1 MTTDAPASRD
11 SAFLAALAV
20 GSRAMMQADNWA
32 DGVDRLLAE
41 IGRATGVS
49 RVWVF
54 QLLEIQPQAVVQD
67 YVFEWAAA
75 PAYRQLMQRRF
86 RFFRSGLED
95 PAYRRLVEERR
106 AGGCHDLCVPH
117 MTDSPL
123 RRHLESQ
130 AILSMATVPIMV
142 HGEWWGT
149 LGIDDCER
157 ASAWAG
163 PGLDL
168 LTAAAELIAAAIY
181 RHRLTSRSRQVELFQ
196 RVANCGVWEVAL
208 TNGHVWCSEAL
219 KAQLGY
225 PASYPRIPLR
235 RMLARLWP
243 EDRHRLWEQVR
254 RCLAGRQSHCRMDVR
269 MPLDAGGT
277 GWFEIVAEIQRDE
290 AGRPLA
296 MAGILIDIHRRKRDE
311 ERSRRAAESD
321 ALTGALNRRGLVRWL
336 QAHASREPVHL
347 LLLDIDHFK
356 AVNDRYGHAAGD
368 ALLCQLS
375 RRLHGE
381 LREGEALVRLGGEE
395 FALLIRSGDGE
406 RMLIVAERMRRVV
419 ADRPFRLWMPGEREP
434 VSVAVSISLGV
445 ARVPPEAADL
455 ETRQALALAWA
466 DEALYAAKQSGRNCT
481 RRHASVTGSGGGAVG
496 SCMAE
501 Q

>member
-1 MTTDAPASRD
+1 MTTVASA
-11 SAFLAALAV
+11 SPESVYLAALSV

-41 IGRATGVS
+41 IGRATGAS

-54 QLLEIQPQAVVQD
+54 QLLEIQPQAVLQD

-106 AGGCHDLCVPH
+106 DGGCHDLCVPD
-117 MTDSPL
+117 MADGPL

-130 AILSMATVPIMV
+130 DILSMATVPIMV

-149 LGIDDCER
+149 LGIDDCRR
-157 ASAWAG
+157 AIAWKG

-168 LTAAAELIAAAIY
+168 LIATAELIAAAIY

-208 TNGHVWCSEAL
+208 RNGHVWCSEAL

-225 PASYPRIPLR
+225 PATYPRVPLR
-235 RMLARLWP
+235 RMLARLWR
-243 EDRHRLWEQVR
+243 EDRHQLWQQVR
-254 RCLAGRQSHCRMDVR
+254 GCLAGRQSHCRLDVR
-269 MPLDAGGT
+269 MPLDAGGI

-311 ERSRRAAESD
+311 ERSRRAAETD
-321 ALTGALNRRGLVRWL
+321 ALTGALNRRGLMRWL
-336 QAHASREPVHL
+336 KDHARRESVHL
-347 LLLDIDHFK
+347 MLLDIDHFK

-368 ALLCQLS
+368 ALLCRLS

-381 LREGEALVRLGGEE
+381 LRENDALVRLGGEE
-395 FALLIRSGDGE
+395 FALLIRSDDGA
-406 RMLIVAERMRRVV
+406 RMLALAERLRGVV
-419 ADRPFRLWMPGEREP
+419 ADRPFHLTVPGALES
-434 VSVAVSISLGV
+434 VTVAVSISLGV
-445 ARVPPEAADL
+445 ARMPPGTMDL
-455 ETRQALALAWA
+455 ETRQALALVWA
-466 DEALYAAKQSGRNCT
+466 DEALYAAKQAGRNRT
-481 RRHASVTGSGGGAVG
+481 RRHASVTGPGNGAVG
-496 SCMAE
+496 SAE
-501 Q
+501 R